1 MPMKVSLI
9 ISTYNSPEALW
20 LSLLSAI
27 SQRVL
32 PDEII
37 VADDG
42 STSNTA
48 EVIRNITA
56 ISPVRIIHVWHP
68 DEGFRLCAI
77 RNRAIAIARYE
88 YIIQADGDIIFHR
101 DFVADHKRVARQGSF
116 VCGSRV
122 LLDQA
127 LSRKAIKEDKIQ
139 FRITDMGLRHR
150 LNALHVPLFSP
161 LMRNYKKNDDFY
173 LRGCNMAFWRK
184 DLITVNGYNEDIRGW
199 GREDNEIAC
208 RREENLLETRRNRI
222 SSLSSGKGYIGRKT
236 QPLPIGMYQRE
247 AVDKN

>member
-1 MPMKVSLI
+1 M
-9 ISTYNSPEALW
+9 A
-20 LSLLSAI
+20 
-27 SQRVL
+27 QRVL

-42 STSNTA
+42 STSMTA

-77 RNRAIAIARYE
+77 RNRVIAIARYE
-88 YIIQADGDIIFHR
+88 YIIQADGDIISHR
-101 DFVADHKRVARQGSF
+101 DFVADHKRVALQGSF

-139 FRITDMGLRHR
+139 FRITDMGL
-150 LNALHVPLFSP
+150 
-161 LMRNYKKNDDFY
+161 
-173 LRGCNMAFWRK
+173 
-184 DLITVNGYNEDIRGW
+184 
-199 GREDNEIAC
+199 
-208 RREENLLETRRNRI
+208 
-222 SSLSSGKGYIGRKT
+222 
-236 QPLPIGMYQRE
+236 
-247 AVDKN
+247 